1 MLLKRPQNILS
12 RGCMTQKFPFDQ
24 FLKWDEEKEPTQ
36 GLPVTKTPTATAVT
50 RPATPAAPTQNIQ
63 SSEIASEDM
72 RLMGHEIKESIRVYV
87 NPAQYSAY
95 FSDTFTIT
103 DLNATTIEFTVTT
116 NFIKK
121 VIESQYL
128 TVVRKAVMET
138 LGRDYQIEFKTFGVR
153 TTSLSSNDENILKG
167 ARQEETRKN
176 VTARDNTFVL
186 PDLVPTTKDNQNTLA
201 SQAMEQRDARPAH
214 GLIDSH
220 KKFTNFVVGS
230 SNNLANA
237 SALAVAREPG
247 HIYPSLY
254 LYGNSGLGKTHL
266 IHAIANH
273 ILEHRPQLKI
283 CITSC
288 NNMMVELV
296 EATRENKAFD
306 FRKRY
311 TQGVDVLII
320 DDIHE
325 LAGKTGTQEQ
335 FFHIFN
341 DLSNRKK
348 QLIFTSDKTPREI
361 AGIEERIRTRLG
373 SALAVEIQQPD
384 LETRIAILK
393 TKAQEKDFYLGDEI
407 VNLIAKCVKSS
418 VRDLES
424 SLVQLKGYYDLTHV
438 DIDLQLAREYLKLDE
453 HIENQKLVTVDSI
466 TKAVAQYYRIPLG
479 DIRGKSKTKEIVLA
493 RQVAMYLIH
502 QHLRKTLLEI
512 ALFFGK
518 KDHTTP
524 MYSLEVVKKRLKN
537 DPHFAQQMLEIE
549 NLL

>member
-1 MLLKRPQNILS
+1 
-12 RGCMTQKFPFDQ
+12 MTQKFPFDQ
-24 FLKWDEEKEPTQ
+24 FLKWDEEKEPAQ
-36 GLPVTKTPTATAVT
+36 SLPVAKNAPALAVT
-50 RPATPAAPTQNIQ
+50 RPATQTAPQGPIIP
-63 SSEIASEDM
+63 SEIASEDM

-103 DLNATTIEFTVTT
+103 NLNTNGIEFTVTT

-128 TVVRKAVMET
+128 TVVRKAVVET
-138 LGRDYQIEFKTFGVR
+138 LGRDYQIEFKTFAAR

-167 ARQEETRKN
+167 MRQEETRKTG
-176 VTARDNTFVL
+176 TARDNTFVL
-186 PDLVPTTKDNQNTLA
+186 SDLVPNSQDKQNELT
-201 SQAMEQRDARPAH
+201 SQRMEQRDARPAH

-273 ILEHRPQLKI
+273 ILEHRPHLKI

-311 TQGVDVLII
+311 TLGVDVLII

-418 VRDLES
+418 IRDLES
-424 SLVQLKGYYDLTHV
+424 SLVQLKGYYDLTNV

-466 TKAVAQYYRIPLG
+466 TKAVAQYFKIPLG

-524 MYSLEVVKKRLKN
+524 MYSLEVVKKRIKN

>member
-1 MLLKRPQNILS
+1 MLLNRPQNILS
-12 RGCMTQKFPFDQ
+12 RGSMTQKFPFDQ

-36 GLPVTKTPTATAVT
+36 GLPVGKAAPTPVVT
-50 RPATPAAPTQNIQ
+50 RPATAATPVQPAQT
-63 SSEIASEDM
+63 SEIASEDM

-103 DLNATTIEFTVTT
+103 DLSATTIEFTVTT

-128 TVVRKAVMET
+128 TVVRKAVLET
-138 LGRDYQIEFKTFGVR
+138 LGRDYQIEFKTFGAR
-153 TTSLSSNDENILKG
+153 TASLSSNDENILK
-167 ARQEETRKN
+167 KN
-176 VTARDNTFVL
+176 VTARENTFVL
-186 PDLVPTTKDNQNTLA
+186 PDLVPTSQDKQNVLA
-201 SQAMEQRDARPAH
+201 SQAMEQRDAKPAH

-361 AGIEERIRTRLG
+361 AGIEDRIRTRLG

-453 HIENQKLVTVDSI
+453 HIESQKLVTVDSI
-466 TKAVAQYYRIPLG
+466 TKAVAQYFKIPLG

-524 MYSLEVVKKRLKN
+524 MYSLEVVKKRIKN

>member
-1 MLLKRPQNILS
+1 
-12 RGCMTQKFPFDQ
+12 MTQKFLFDQ
-24 FLKWDEEKEPTQ
+24 FLKWDEEKEPKAGFNLSQTTAPQ
-36 GLPVTKTPTATAVT
+36 SVSQREATSQAKVEAPVSGSVDTD
-50 RPATPAAPTQNIQ
+50 
-63 SSEIASEDM
+63 EL
-72 RLMGHEIKESIRVYV
+72 RLLGHELKESIRNYV
-87 NPAQYSAY
+87 NPGQFSAY
-95 FSDTFTIT
+95 FSDTFTVSNL
-103 DLNATTIEFTVTT
+103 DARSIEFTVTT

-128 TVVRKAVMET
+128 TIVKKAVLET
-138 LGRDYQIEFKTFGVR
+138 LGREYQIDFKTFGVR
-153 TTSLSSNDENILKG
+153 TTSLSSNDESILKSFKPQETVKKTAS
-167 ARQEETRKN
+167 ARE
-176 VTARDNTFVL
+176 NTFVL
-186 PDLVPTTKDNQNTLA
+186 PDLIPTQQDKQQTIT
-201 SQAMEQRDARPAH
+201 SRAMEQSELKPAH
-214 GLIDSH
+214 GMIDAT

-247 HIYPSLY
+247 MIYPSLY

-273 ILEHRPQLKI
+273 ILEHRPHLRV
-283 CITSC
+283 CITSF
-288 NNMMVELV
+288 NNMMNEYV
-296 EATRENKAFD
+296 EATRTNKRPEFS
-306 FRKRY
+306 KRY

-325 LAGKTGTQEQ
+325 LSGKTGTQEE

-341 DLSNRKK
+341 DLSSRKK
-348 QLIFTSDKTPREI
+348 QLIFTSDKTPKEI
-361 AGIEERIRTRLG
+361 IGIEERIRTRLA
-373 SALAVEIQQPD
+373 SSLSVEIQQPD

-393 TKAQEKDFYLGDEI
+393 TKAQEKDFYLDDEI
-407 VNLIAKCVKSS
+407 LNLIAKCVKSS
-418 VRDLES
+418 VRELES

-453 HIENQKLVTVDSI
+453 QIENHKLITPESI
-466 TKAVAQYYRIPLG
+466 TKAVAQYFKIPLG
-479 DIRGKSKTKEIVLA
+479 DIRGKSKTKEIALA

-502 QHLRKTLLEI
+502 QHLRKTLLDI

-524 MYSLEVVKKRLKN
+524 MYSLEVVKKRIKN
-537 DPHFAQQMLEIE
+537 DPHFAQQLLDIE